1 MLTVS
6 LEPDRTA
13 YVIYFS
19 ILSYNSSKLGI
30 FAFLDFRGGEPIF
43 EVEFLEAQVSDWYKL
58 DFSRI
63 VQFMNFLVL
72 DF

>member
-13 YVIYFS
+13 CVIYFS
-19 ILSYNSSKLGI
+19 ILSYKFIKLHI

-43 EVEFLEAQVSDWYKL
+43 EIEFLEAQVSD
-58 DFSRI
+58 
-63 VQFMNFLVL
+63 
-72 DF
+72 